1 MGDESSRRFIPF
13 MDTGLMP
20 FSSRGV
26 PSMSRPNYRHEL
38 ASSLCLPWAVAVT
51 EGTVVGVIVKNA
63 FEGVVSE
70 TVLNFAVATVAAA
83 PSVANIISF
92 AWVRLAHGRPKVP
105 FINSLQISMLVLVA
119 GLALIPRT
127 ALGLHLLVLS
137 VALSRVFYAGVQTLR
152 STVWAS
158 NYPTRGRARLTGRL
172 TTVQSEFVAVAGLL
186 IGLSMEWDAR
196 SYHVITPLLAM
207 VGLVGVWRFSRIRV
221 RQHRRMLALERQAEL
236 LDRPSFNP
244 AAMIRV
250 LAGDRAFAGF
260 MWCQMLLGMGNL
272 MMGPILTVLLKDRFG
287 MGYEGVLVNHTIP
300 LIALPVFIPMWARL
314 LDRVHIV
321 WFRAIHSWSFVLA
334 IAVHLVA
341 ALEADLWLLYLG
353 ALLKGLAFGG
363 GALAWSLG
371 HLDFAPAERSSQ
383 YMGVHVTLTGVR
395 GLLAPALGMQMYV
408 MMEALHPGS
417 GSWVF
422 ALALGF
428 TVLGAIG
435 FGVLGRAMSSRRGG
449 LGKPEGPIG

>member
-1 MGDESSRRFIPF
+1 MGDESPRRFIPF

-38 ASSLCLPWAVAVT
+38 SSSLYLPWAVAAT

-92 AWVRLAHGRPKVP
+92 AWVRLAHGRPKVS
-105 FINSLQISMLVLVA
+105 FINGLQISMLVLVA
-119 GLALIPRT
+119 ALALIPRT
-127 ALGLHLLVLS
+127 PMGLHLLVLS

-152 STVWAS
+152 SAVWAS
-158 NYPTRGRARLTGRL
+158 NYPSRGRASLTGRL
-172 TTVQSEFVAVAGLL
+172 TTVQSEIVAVAGLL

-196 SYHVITPLLAM
+196 SYHVIMPVLAL
-207 VGLVGVWRFSRIRV
+207 VGLFGVQRFSRIRV
-221 RQHRRMLALERQAEL
+221 RQHRRLIALEQHAEL

-244 AAMIRV
+244 AAMMRV
-250 LAGDRAFAGF
+250 LTGDRAFAGF
-260 MWCQMLLGMGNL
+260 MLCQMLLGMGNL

-287 MGYEGVLVNHTIP
+287 MGYEGVMVNHTIP
-300 LIALPVFIPMWARL
+300 LVVLPIFIPMWARL
-314 LDRVHIV
+314 FDRVHIV

-334 IAVHLVA
+334 IAVNLVA
-341 ALEADLWLLYLG
+341 ALQADVWLLYFG
-353 ALLKGLAFGG
+353 AVLKGVAFGG

-408 MMEALHPGS
+408 LLEASNPGS

-435 FGVLGRAMSSRRGG
+435 FGVLGQAMSSRRGG
-449 LGKPEGPIG
+449 LGKPEGPVG